1 MYIPFDY
8 IHRVRTSRFTL
19 VGTCITHSYV
29 SSSEQTPEQ
38 EAHVAAESSLAC
50 LGSCWATTTM
60 YRTSVE
66 RWKTWRAITQ
76 TAMNSRMI
84 MFAKLVWDQALE
96 VLLQQR
102 HIIVMIMIMVYIRMS
117 QEMNM
122 ADPKRAEDR
131 QAFNVCTAAC
141 ERVPQEAPLTLL
153 SARFGSTSYED
164 TRTTHWRMA
173 MGDGRWMVVV
183 VVVVVL
189 ENHCRWHS
197 CRNIHHYTTGV
208 VHQRTRTKEQKYRG

>member
-1 MYIPFDY
+1 M
-8 IHRVRTSRFTL
+8 R
-19 VGTCITHSYV
+19 GKM
-29 SSSEQTPEQ
+29 E
-38 EAHVAAESSLAC
+38 
-50 LGSCWATTTM
+50 
-60 YRTSVE
+60 
-66 RWKTWRAITQ
+66 KKWRAIRQ
-76 TAMNSRMI
+76 TPMSPRMI
-84 MFAKLVWDQALE
+84 MFAKLVWDQALG
-96 VLLQQR
+96 VLQQQQQR

-117 QEMNM
+117 QETNM

-173 MGDGRWMVVV
+173 MGDGWWVVVV

-197 CRNIHHYTTGV
+197 CRNIPHYTTGV